1 MVIALFG
8 SSLASTETA
17 TLSDY
22 KLSESIDYA
31 YNKLI
36 WILSYLTMSA
46 VMYTIL
52 TCYLINI
59 VIIVII
65 YLKTERK
72 NVCED
77 DDDDEEF
84 IDEIVVDEKVNGIKS
99 ISKIEENYNEGFE
112 I

>member
-8 SSLASTETA
+8 SSLASETSE
-17 TLSDY
+17 TSNY

-31 YNKLI
+31 YNKLLF
-36 WILSYLTMSA
+36 ILGYLTMSA
-46 VMYTIL
+46 VMYTIFA
-52 TCYLINI
+52 CYLINL
-59 VIIVII
+59 VILVII

-72 NVCED
+72 NVLED

-84 IDEIVVDEKVNGIKS
+84 IDEIVVAEKANGIKS
-99 ISKIEENYNEGFE
+99 IPEIEANNNDGFE